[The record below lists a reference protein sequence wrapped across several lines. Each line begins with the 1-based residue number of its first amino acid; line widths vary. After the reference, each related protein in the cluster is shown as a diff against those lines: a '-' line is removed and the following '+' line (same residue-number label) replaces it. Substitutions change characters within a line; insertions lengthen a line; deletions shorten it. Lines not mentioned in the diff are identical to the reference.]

1 MNENNMFNENDELK
15 QMPDTDLEQVQ
26 NKIDNYRA
34 EINRLQILKE
44 SIKNTQMD
52 GGAQP
57 LVNQNSGRGQSQGK
71 QLTLNTGHN
80 PSHSSIPNS
89 STNLSFAPGNRDYF
103 DNNHRNAAFV
113 TNLLLALLVGFA
125 GGAIATAIY
134 IFMNLSHVTVSL

>member
-1 MNENNMFNENDELK
+1 MNENNVFNENDGLK

-26 NKIDNYRA
+26 NRIDNYRR
-34 EINRLQILKE
+34 EIERLRALKA
-44 SIKNTQMD
+44 SMNAGQVNQ
-52 GGAQP
+52 QP

-89 STNLSFAPGNRDYF
+89 STNLSSTPGNRDYF

-125 GGAIATAIY
+125 GGAIMTAIY

>member
-1 MNENNMFNENDELK
+1 MNENNVFNENDGLK

-26 NKIDNYRA
+26 NRIDNYRR
-34 EINRLQILKE
+34 EIERLGALKE
-44 SIKNTQMD
+44 SMNAGQVNQ
-52 GGAQP
+52 QP

-89 STNLSFAPGNRDYF
+89 STNLSSTPGNRDYF

-125 GGAIATAIY
+125 GGAIMTAIY

>member
-1 MNENNMFNENDELK
+1 MNENNVFNENDGLK

-26 NKIDNYRA
+26 NRIDNYRR
-34 EINRLQILKE
+34 EIERLRALKA
-44 SIKNTQMD
+44 SMNAGQVNQ
-52 GGAQP
+52 QP

-89 STNLSFAPGNRDYF
+89 STNLSSAPGNRDYF

>member
-34 EINRLQILKE
+34 EINRLQILKR
-44 SIKNTQMD
+44 SIENTQMN
-52 GGAQP
+52 GGTQP
-57 LVNQNSGRGQSQGK
+57 RVNQNSGRGQSQGK

-89 STNLSFAPGNRDYF
+89 STNLSSAPDI

>member
-1 MNENNMFNENDELK
+1 MNENNVFNENDGLK

-26 NKIDNYRA
+26 NRIDNYRR
-34 EINRLQILKE
+34 EIERLRALKA
-44 SIKNTQMD
+44 SMNAGQVNQ
-52 GGAQP
+52 QP

-89 STNLSFAPGNRDYF
+89 FTNLSSTPGNRDYF

-125 GGAIATAIY
+125 GGAIMTAIY